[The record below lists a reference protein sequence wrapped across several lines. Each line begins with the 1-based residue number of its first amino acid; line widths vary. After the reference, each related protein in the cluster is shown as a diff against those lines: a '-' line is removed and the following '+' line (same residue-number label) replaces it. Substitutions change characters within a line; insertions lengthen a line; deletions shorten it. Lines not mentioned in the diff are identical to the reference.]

1 MRALTRNTEQLAAI
15 RELALTLLDKVEWLA
30 ESHDP
35 FPAQADDT
43 GFYEL
48 VGEYEKFLIRRA
60 LLRAGGNQSRAARM
74 LRLKPTT
81 LHHKIKVY
89 SIEIDP
95 RGMSYGRDAVAADC
109 TESCAQ
115 SQGAA

>member
-1 MRALTRNTEQLAAI
+1 MTRNTEQLAAI

-35 FPAQADDT
+35 FPAQPDDA

-74 LRLKPTT
+74 LRLRPTT
-81 LHHKIKVY
+81 LHNKIKAYNLKV
-89 SIEIDP
+89 DP
-95 RGMSYGRDAVAADC
+95 RVMSYGRDAGAADC
-109 TESCAQ
+109 AESCAQ